1 MLTTSSVQLHSNCR
15 FFQSLLDSVIRTW
28 DLGATGEAHLHN
40 NTGLLCLDFMYV
52 VLIRGS
58 FRGFYHSQ
66 KSYEEKKYQNEWLL
80 SEISLALYSK
90 EDACSVPYHVG

>member
-28 DLGATGEAHLHN
+28 DLRATGEAHLHN
-40 NTGLLCLDFMYV
+40 STDLVGLDFMYV

-58 FRGFYHSQ
+58 FRGFYHLSR
-66 KSYEEKKYQNEWLL
+66 KSYEEKNIKMNGYCQKFLWLC
-80 SEISLALYSK
+80 IVKRMCA
-90 EDACSVPYHVG
+90 VFPTT